1 MPFVK
6 AQGMAFGAEHPQVAD
21 LVRSV
26 FPRVDMIHMA
36 AKEGKF
42 LSAVRAFSVAA
53 NPYNFP

>member
-6 AQGMAFGAEHPQVAD
+6 AQGMAFGAKYSQVAD
-21 LVRSV
+21 FVCSV
-26 FPRVDMIHMA
+26 FPRVNMIDMA
-36 AKEGKF
+36 AKQGKF